1 MPHIL
6 ILNGS
11 PSAESRTGRLLDY
24 FAEQLSLDGWSV
36 NRIALRTLPAE
47 ALLSAD
53 LDAPPLASARLAVE
67 EADAIVVA
75 TPVYKGAYTGL
86 LKAFIDVLPHRALVD
101 KSVLPIASGGTLAHY
116 GVIDH
121 TLKPLL
127 AALGAT
133 YTLPGIFVLDAD
145 LKSTQGVHGFH
156 AEIVDRLENARLALR
171 RLHRL
176 DTDAVPEAD
185 THLHQYGS

>member
-11 PSAESRTGRLLDY
+11 PSAESRTGRLLDH

-36 NRIALRTLPAE
+36 NQIALRTLPAQ

-53 LDAPPLASARLAVE
+53 FDALPLVSARLAVE

-86 LKAFIDVLPHRALVD
+86 LKAFIDTLPHRALVD

-121 TLKPLL
+121 ALKPIL

-133 YTLPGIFVLDAD
+133 YTLPGIFVLDSD
-145 LKSTQGVHGFH
+145 LKTPQGVHGFN
-156 AEIVDRLENARLALR
+156 AEIVDRLDNARLALR

-176 DTDAVPEAD
+176 AADAVPETDAP
-185 THLHQYGS
+185 LRQYGS